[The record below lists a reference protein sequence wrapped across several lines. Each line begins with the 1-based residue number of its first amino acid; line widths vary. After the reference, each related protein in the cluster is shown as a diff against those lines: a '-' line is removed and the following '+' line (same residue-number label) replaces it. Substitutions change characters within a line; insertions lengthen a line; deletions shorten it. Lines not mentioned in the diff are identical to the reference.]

1 MSLNYSKWCMNTN
14 VGKVFLISRLTLHEH
29 IRKPKLIKHWSLY
42 LTNEMHPKHLDKQQ
56 MQNSAGFLV

>member
-1 MSLNYSKWCMNTN
+1 MNTN
-14 VGKVFLISRLTLHEH
+14 VGKVFLILRLTLHQR

-42 LTNEMHPKHLDKQQ
+42 LTNEMHPKHFDKQQ